1 MTVSHPLPV
10 GTRVTHVNQQW
21 ATSRVAPEGT
31 AEILE
36 VRGPYNDGSWEYLV
50 LAACYF
56 SRRPGPDN
64 PLDRETWWSSNA
76 TRPARA
82 HSH

>member
-1 MTVSHPLPV
+1 VTAPLPV

-21 ATSRVAPEGT
+21 ATSIVAPEGT

-36 VRGPYNDGSWEYLV
+36 ARGPYPDGSFEYLV
-50 LAACYF
+50 LACRDF

-64 PLDRETWWSSNA
+64 RMDRETWWSSNA
-76 TRPARA
+76 TRAIKSQP
-82 HSH
+82 